1 MNTIS
6 YESGNAIIPFN
17 EVPIRIGNR
26 IYKNITAVV
35 RLLSAP
41 EIIRLDKM
49 RMSNSYDEEVIN
61 DDIVKLC
68 LIDIIGVEGEINLD
82 ETSAGFVTTL
92 AKSIYLYSIDHVVN
106 AASHVGEYMNGITI
120 LDNICAIV
128 SKYLNISYL
137 EVRNMPVNQVYQM
150 FAVCRSTFPNDV
162 NDIQEKEEVST
173 VSQIGVND

>member
-61 DDIVKLC
+61 DD
-68 LIDIIGVEGEINLD
+68 
-82 ETSAGFVTTL
+82 S
-92 AKSIYLYSIDHVVN
+92 
-106 AASHVGEYMNGITI
+106 
-120 LDNICAIV
+120 
-128 SKYLNISYL
+128 
-137 EVRNMPVNQVYQM
+137 
-150 FAVCRSTFPNDV
+150 
-162 NDIQEKEEVST
+162 
-173 VSQIGVND
+173 

>member
-1 MNTIS
+1 
-6 YESGNAIIPFN
+6 
-17 EVPIRIGNR
+17 
-26 IYKNITAVV
+26 
-35 RLLSAP
+35 
-41 EIIRLDKM
+41 
-49 RMSNSYDEEVIN
+49 MS
-61 DDIVKLC
+61 
-68 LIDIIGVEGEINLD
+68 
-82 ETSAGFVTTL
+82 
-92 AKSIYLYSIDHVVN
+92 
-106 AASHVGEYMNGITI
+106 GITI